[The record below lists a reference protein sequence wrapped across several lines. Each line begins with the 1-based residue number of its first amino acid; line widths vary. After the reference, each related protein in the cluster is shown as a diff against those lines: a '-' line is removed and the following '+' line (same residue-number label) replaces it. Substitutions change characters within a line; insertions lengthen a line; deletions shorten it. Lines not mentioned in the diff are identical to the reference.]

1 MVRLHLILVIFL
13 AACSADNNK
22 SRDAISSVSVDT
34 TKAAS
39 GESFD
44 LKVRKWEDPK
54 RQTWQDPKFVIEAL
68 GDLNGL
74 IIADIGSG
82 TGYFTF
88 QMAVPAKK
96 VIAIDIEQ
104 RFLNY
109 IEDRKSEMYDRHL
122 AQKIETRLTTP
133 TKPSLLANEVDVVL
147 MVNTIGY
154 ITDRDEYLDILSN
167 GINNNGRLIIV
178 DYKIGKM
185 PVGPDEQ
192 SKVSEDNIKLA
203 LQNAGFIID
212 NVDNQSLQY
221 QYLIKAHKGSE

>member
-1 MVRLHLILVIFL
+1 MVRFVIVVFLFL
-13 AACSADNNK
+13 AACKSNNDQ
-22 SRDAISSVSVDT
+22 SQELTAVAVDT
-34 TKAAS
+34 LKTAPR
-39 GESFD
+39 ESFD
-44 LKVRKWEDPK
+44 LQVRKYEDPK

-74 IIADIGSG
+74 TIADIGSG

-109 IEDRKSEMYDRHL
+109 IEDRKSEMYDRQL
-122 AQKIETRLTTP
+122 AKKIETRLTSP
-133 TKPSLLANEVDVVL
+133 TNPSLLINEVDVVL

-154 ITDRDEYLDILSN
+154 IEDRDQYLNILSR
-167 GINNNGRLIIV
+167 GINNNGRLVIV

-192 SKVSEDNIKLA
+192 SKVSEADIKLA
-203 LQNAGFIID
+203 LENAGFILDKI
-212 NVDNQSLQY
+212 DNQSLQY
-221 QYLIKAHKGSE
+221 QYLIKAHKATN

>member
-1 MVRLHLILVIFL
+1 MVRFVIGLVLFL
-13 AACSADNNK
+13 SACN
-22 SRDAISSVSVDT
+22 SSNDQAQELATVVVDT
-34 TKAAS
+34 TKARPK
-39 GESFD
+39 ESFD
-44 LKVRKWEDPK
+44 LQVRKYEDPK

-109 IEDRKSEMYDRHL
+109 IEDRKNEMYDRQL
-122 AQKIETRLTTP
+122 AKKIETRLTTP
-133 TKPSLLANEVDVVL
+133 DNPSLLANEVDVVL

-154 ITDRDEYLDILSN
+154 IKNRGQYLNILRN
-167 GINNNGRLIIV
+167 GISENGRLIIV

-192 SKVSEDNIKLA
+192 SKVSEDDIKSA
-203 LQNAGFIID
+203 LENAGFILD
-212 NVDNQSLQY
+212 KVDNQSLQY
-221 QYLIKAHKGSE
+221 QYLIKAHKAP

>member
-1 MVRLHLILVIFL
+1 
-13 AACSADNNK
+13 
-22 SRDAISSVSVDT
+22 
-34 TKAAS
+34 
-39 GESFD
+39 
-44 LKVRKWEDPK
+44 
-54 RQTWQDPKFVIEAL
+54 
-68 GDLNGL
+68 
-74 IIADIGSG
+74 
-82 TGYFTF
+82 
-88 QMAVPAKK
+88 
-96 VIAIDIEQ
+96 
-104 RFLNY
+104 
-109 IEDRKSEMYDRHL
+109 
-122 AQKIETRLTTP
+122 
-133 TKPSLLANEVDVVL
+133 

>member
-1 MVRLHLILVIFL
+1 MVRFVIVVILFL
-13 AACSADNNK
+13 AACKSNNDQ
-22 SRDAISSVSVDT
+22 SQELAAIEIDT
-34 TKAAS
+34 IRTTPR
-39 GESFD
+39 ESFD
-44 LKVRKWEDPK
+44 LQVRKYEDPK
-54 RQTWQDPKFVIEAL
+54 RQTWQDPKLVIEAL

-109 IEDRKSEMYDRHL
+109 IEDRKSEMYDRQL
-122 AQKIETRLTTP
+122 AKKIETRLTTP
-133 TKPSLLANEVDVVL
+133 TNPSLLANEVDVVL
-147 MVNTIGY
+147 MVNTIAY
-154 ITDRDEYLDILSN
+154 IKDRDQYLNVLRD
-167 GINNNGRLIIV
+167 GISTQGRLIIV

-185 PVGPDEQ
+185 PVGPDEK
-192 SKVSEDNIKLA
+192 SKVSEADIKLA
-203 LQNAGFIID
+203 LQNAGFILD

-221 QYLIKAHKGSE
+221 QYLIKAHKAIN